1 MIWKRKQKHE
11 PPPPAENRIDAIAN
25 CLQQEGKID
34 QLQAELEKFD
44 PNSLGGVERESWYQ
58 LYGIVPFQQGNRS
71 LAFERF
77 QEGVRQCPD
86 SALMLFSLGQEHE
99 FRGAIDQMFE
109 CFDNALFPTVPA
121 QYALAEA
128 RYAYLW
134 GRTDKGWSYVES
146 LMPVYFDLKI
156 LDTTFLHIRGL
167 PFFQQSWAYL
177 AAFSQL
183 DGDFTMLNEL
193 TCIAEKECSYFDFE
207 YLKAEL
213 DGFRSGDFSVLKE
226 MLRSSIQESE
236 TSSFPCGYQAMR
248 LNILLAQETED
259 TNEATR
265 LLETLTLAP
274 NDFPWLDDIRLL
286 AKCEQASKVGNF
298 EIEAQL
304 RGEFMSRQPLLFEP
318 DNAINFNLLKY
329 QENLK
334 HEFRQTRQRDG

>member
-1 MIWKRKQKHE
+1 MFWKRKKKQE
-11 PPPPAENRIDAIAN
+11 STPPGENRIDAIAN
-25 CLQQEGKID
+25 RLQQEGKID
-34 QLQAELEKFD
+34 QLEVELGKVD
-44 PNSLGGVERESWYQ
+44 PNSLEGAERESWYQ
-58 LYGIVPFQQGNRS
+58 LHGIVPFQQGNRS

-86 SALMLFSLGQEHE
+86 SAFMLFSLGQEHE
-99 FRGAIDQMFE
+99 FRGEIDQMCE
-109 CFDNALFPTVPA
+109 CFDKALFPKVPA

-134 GRTDKGWSYVES
+134 GRTDKGWSYVDP

-183 DGDFTMLNEL
+183 DGDFAKLNDL
-193 TCIAEKECSYFDFE
+193 TSRAESECSDLDFD

-213 DGFRSGDFSVLKE
+213 EGFQSGDFSVLKE
-226 MLRSSIQESE
+226 KLSSSIQESE
-236 TSSFPCGYQAMR
+236 SSNFPCGYQSMR
-248 LNILLAQETED
+248 LNILLAQDAED
-259 TNEATR
+259 TQEAMR
-265 LLETLTLAP
+265 LLESVTLAP

-286 AKCEQASKVGNF
+286 AKCEQAHKTGNADQ
-298 EIEAQL
+298 EKQL
-304 RGEFMSRQPLLFEP
+304 RSEFMTKQPMLFEP

-329 QENLK
+329 QQNLMDD
-334 HEFRQTRQRDG
+334 FRKTRQRDG